1 MTKKIKKEVGEKQP
15 DGSSQPSKHKN
26 KFIIIGIIA
35 AVVAS
40 IAYVSYRQDN
50 PTDNSLATIDDIPC
64 DTQEYFTLHIHAHLD
79 IFVGGDSLTVP
90 AGIGIN
96 DNTCLHWLHTH
107 QPDGVIHIESPKE
120 RDFTLGQ
127 FIDIWRATGKGIP
140 PADKEPVI
148 YVNGNQTTTKLS
160 DIFLHAHDEIVL
172 VYGNPPSRIP
182 AFYQFPEG
190 E

>member
-1 MTKKIKKEVGEKQP
+1 MTKKIRKEAEGKQP
-15 DGSSQPSKHKN
+15 DGSSRPSKHKN

-50 PTDNSLATIDDIPC
+50 PTDNSLATIDGIPC
-64 DTQEYFTLHIHAHLD
+64 ETQEYLTFHVHAHLD
-79 IFVGGDSLTVP
+79 IFVGGDPLTVP
-90 AGIGIN
+90 AGVGIN

-107 QPDGVIHIESPKE
+107 KTDGVIHIESPKE

-127 FIDIWRATGKGIP
+127 FFDIWRSTGKGIP
-140 PADKEPVI
+140 PADKEPTI
-148 YVNGNQTTTKLS
+148 YVNGNQTTTKLN
-160 DIFLHAHDEIVL
+160 DTLLHAHDEIVL